1 MPVFFLSIW
10 KVIVIAILAAQGLM
24 HSYGETENF
33 NTHMEPL

>member
-10 KVIVIAILAAQGLM
+10 KVLVIAILAAQGLM
-24 HSYGETENF
+24 HSYSETENF